1 MEKNIIDINSCDV
14 MENCNDTIY
23 DLQIELNKKYEENNS
38 LLEEIHKLEK
48 DLMNTQ
54 KELIHCL
61 LSILKS

>member
-14 MENCNDTIY
+14 MEDCNDTIY